1 MMGRVVQRRPE
12 VGTGTQALGLLIGVI
27 GSFAVGTAVASPFD
41 LDVGTG
47 HAIFHLVLG
56 VGLGA
61 TAVWLWNHQPTRRAV
76 VSQLALWSTAALA
89 FVQLVEGVAAIP
101 DAEGEGGLHTVPN
114 VASLAV
120 LQPLVVISLIA
131 LAVSALLRRRPAPE

>member
-1 MMGRVVQRRPE
+1 MGCMVDSPE
-12 VGTGTQALGLLIGVI
+12 LGPGRQALGLLIGVI
-27 GSFAVGTAVASPFD
+27 GSFVVGTAVASPFD
-41 LDVGTG
+41 LDVGAG

-61 TAVWLWNHQPTRRAV
+61 TAFWLWNHQPTSRAV

-101 DAEGEGGLHTVPN
+101 DADGDGALHGIPN
-114 VASLAV
+114 VISLAV

-131 LAVSALLRRRPAPE
+131 LAVSALRRRRTPRG